1 MGPMQSIL
9 INTKSMDKLCMWMV
23 AYFDIFGV
31 ECIWK
36 EIERFVDNKNIIKI
50 FIESEPINIIQ

>member
-1 MGPMQSIL
+1 
-9 INTKSMDKLCMWMV
+9 MWMV
-23 AYFDIFGV
+23 ACFDIFGV

-50 FIESEPINIIQ
+50 FIEFEPINIIQ